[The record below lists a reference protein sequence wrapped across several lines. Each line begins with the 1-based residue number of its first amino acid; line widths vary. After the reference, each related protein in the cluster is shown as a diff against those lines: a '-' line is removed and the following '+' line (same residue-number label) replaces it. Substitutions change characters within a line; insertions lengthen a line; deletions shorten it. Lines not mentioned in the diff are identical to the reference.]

1 MQRRRLIYLDGHHL
15 LPAGHGAEQTDHTGT
30 KKHYLI
36 PQEFPDKK
44 RLAKKAVDQ
53 HEVLEKLKL
62 KSPLV
67 TLAILDC
74 CRESAE
80 VRAGLKELRPAGTV
94 PVRLVA
100 VSKTKPVAALMAAY
114 RAGQVGATRPR
125 ATIARAPS
133 AIASVT
139 LETCRA
145 GVARRSAR
153 SARTTSRS
161 SSKRPR

>member
-1 MQRRRLIYLDGHHL
+1 MVFFEAMVTKPVEA
-15 LPAGHGAEQTDHTGT
+15 PAPLGD
-30 KKHYLI
+30 
-36 PQEFPDKK
+36 PPDDEWASVPEA
-44 RLAKKAVDQ
+44 L
-53 HEVLEKLKL
+53 
-62 KSPLV
+62 
-67 TLAILDC
+67 
-74 CRESAE
+74 AE
-80 VRAGLKELRPAGTV
+80 VRARLKELRPAGTV

-153 SARTTSRS
+153 SSRTTSRS

>member
-1 MQRRRLIYLDGHHL
+1 MVFFEAMVTKPVEA
-15 LPAGHGAEQTDHTGT
+15 PAPLGD
-30 KKHYLI
+30 
-36 PQEFPDKK
+36 PPDDEWASVPEA
-44 RLAKKAVDQ
+44 L
-53 HEVLEKLKL
+53 
-62 KSPLV
+62 
-67 TLAILDC
+67 
-74 CRESAE
+74 AE
-80 VRAGLKELRPAGTV
+80 VRARLKELRPAGTV

-114 RAGQVGATRPR
+114 RAGQVR